1 MVMSKIVTDELWE
14 IVEPLLPPAKERRFR
29 YPGRKPVDNRVA
41 LSAILFVLKSGI
53 AWEDVP
59 AELGCCGMTA
69 WQKLHQWQEAG
80 VWQELHRVLLSKLHQ
95 ADKVNWE
102 RARADSS
109 TVRATQGGS
118 GTGPNPTDRA
128 KAGSKHH
135 LLSDANGLPLA
146 QHTTGANVPDIKQLE
161 PLVDAIPPVQGK
173 RGRPRRRPKKVQ
185 GDRGYDSQPHRDRLQ
200 KRGIEPVL
208 AKRRTPHGSGL
219 GKHRWPIERLVSWLH
234 QPHRLRVR
242 DERHQSIHQAFL
254 TLAAAMV
261 CFHAL

>member
-1 MVMSKIVTDELWE
+1 MSKIVSDELWS
-14 IVEPLLPPAKERRFR
+14 IVEPLLPPAKPRRFR

-41 LSAILFVLKSGI
+41 LSVILFVLKSGL

-59 AELGCCGMTA
+59 RELGCCGMAA
-69 WQKLHQWQEAG
+69 WKKLREWQEAG
-80 VWQELHRVLLSKLHQ
+80 VWDELHRVLLSRLHQ

-102 RARADSS
+102 RALVDSS
-109 TVRATQGGS
+109 SVRATQGGS

-146 QHTTGANVPDIKQLE
+146 QITTAANVPDIKQLE

-173 RGRPRRRPKKVQ
+173 KGRPRRRPKKVQ
-185 GDRGYDSQPHRDRLQ
+185 GDRGYDSQPHRDRLK

-219 GKHRWPIERLVSWLH
+219 GKQRWPIERLVSWLH

-242 DERHQSIHQAFL
+242 DERHQSIHHAFL
-254 TLAAAMV
+254 TLAAAMI

>member
-1 MVMSKIVTDELWE
+1 MSKIVTDELWE

-102 RARADSS
+102 RALVDSS

-208 AKRRTPHGSGL
+208 AKRSTPYGSGL
-219 GKHRWPIERLVSWLH
+219 GKHRWPVERLVSWLH
-234 QPHRLRVR
+234 QSHRLRMR